1 MNVFIKA
8 ETVKEAC
15 MQVDLF
21 APKESGTVELK
32 PSGPGWLATY
42 YHQANYKAS
51 PLVIVDNKLDHYVKG
66 LVANK
71 INLAVSWWLI
81 ASYAYYLLD
90 ENLIS
95 DELFDE
101 LTQVIKLNFD
111 TIEHV
116 NKDLI
121 TEDRLSAG
129 SAYDIRV
136 YPIRVMSVTHHLLDK
151 MKQVS
156 SDEG

>member
-95 DELFDE
+95 DEFFDY
-101 LTQVIKLNFD
+101 LTLLIKENYEQI
-111 TIEHV
+111 THE

-121 TEDRLSAG
+121 TPERIACG
-129 SAYDIRV
+129 SAFDLRI
-136 YPIRVMSVTHHLLDK
+136 YPTRVMVCAEQLIT
-151 MKQVS
+151 QVHKARS
-156 SDEG
+156 A

>member
-42 YHQANYKAS
+42 RHTPACKTP
-51 PLVIVDNKLDHYVKG
+51 PLVVVNGRLDEYVKQ
-66 LVANK
+66 LVARNVSSA
-71 INLAVSWWLI
+71 ISWWLLG
-81 ASYAYYLLD
+81 SFAYYMLD
-90 ENLIS
+90 ETLFS

-101 LTQVIKLNFD
+101 LNELIIEHYD

-116 NKDLI
+116 NKDMV
-121 TEDRLSAG
+121 TPERLSAG
-129 SAYDIRV
+129 SAFDIRV
-136 YPIRVMSVTHHLLDK
+136 WPLRVESSVQHLLR
-151 MKQVS
+151 MIAS
-156 SDEG
+156 TRP